1 MSRSV
6 RISEEKFLRQAKG
19 SYGQRGSK
27 GFVSQNCEIKNEGEF
42 II

>member
-6 RISEEKFLRQAKG
+6 RISEEKFLRQAES

-27 GFVSQNCEIKNEGEF
+27 GFVSQNCEIKNAGEF